1 KLSPS
6 IYIVDSTLRNLSPNS
21 FKPRVVAIGPLH
33 KEDEELQDIE
43 SHKVTYLLDLFL
55 RLPSMPNQKMDE
67 CIQRVYAKVEQ
78 IRACYAGEMKDYDD
92 GEVAKMMV
100 IDGCF
105 ILEFIL
111 RVRNHNHPDDD
122 PIFYNK
128 LVYINVAYDLV
139 LLENQ
144 IPFFVLQDIFKCTIL
159 EFSPSSSL
167 QSLVFSFLRPI
178 YPFDKSYVTNIND
191 GVDTNERWP
200 LAMEF
205 KASWLPC
212 FVWGW
217 GKPTL
222 RMPVLFI
229 EDYTESVLRNLIAYE
244 QCSPLSDTYITSYAV
259 AMDMLVDTQDDIVKM
274 VDSEVLINHL
284 GTNQD
289 AANMIS
295 SICENVILRDFYY
308 NQQWNQLYSYYNGYW
323 PKNIARLRRTYFSSP
338 WNFIA
343 LVAGIILFGLTA
355 VQTYYAVNL
364 RLEI

>member
-1 KLSPS
+1 MENIHVKKGDVETIQMIQFLVAKEKERRNHRKKLSPS

-55 RLPSMPNQKMDE
+55 RLPSMPDRKMDE

-105 ILEFIL
+105 VLEFIL
-111 RVRNHNHPDDD
+111 RVCNYPDED

-128 LVYINVAYDLV
+128 LAFQNVMRDLL

-159 EFSPSSSL
+159 EFDPSSSL
-167 QSLVFSFLRPI
+167 QSLIFLFLRPI
-178 YPFDKSYVTNIND
+178 NPFDISYVTNIND
-191 GVDTNERWP
+191 GVDTSYEHVLGLLQKFCQPADAKPSGVSVSRFHSVEELTNAGVNFKRNQDERWP

-205 KASWLPC
+205 KATWFPC
-212 FVWGW
+212 FLWGW

-222 RMPVLFI
+222 TMPVLLI
-229 EDYTESVLRNLIAYE
+229 ADRTESVLRNLIAYE
-244 QCSPLSDTYITSYAV
+244 QCSPLSDTLHH
-259 AMDMLVDTQDDIVKM
+259 ML
-274 VDSEVLINHL
+274 LPW
-284 GTNQD
+284 
-289 AANMIS
+289 
-295 SICENVILRDFYY
+295 IC
-308 NQQWNQLYSYYNGYW
+308 
-323 PKNIARLRRTYFSSP
+323 
-338 WNFIA
+338 
-343 LVAGIILFGLTA
+343 
-355 VQTYYAVNL
+355 
-364 RLEI
+364 

>member
-1 KLSPS
+1 FRSPS
-6 IYIVDSTLRNLSPNS
+6 PSAIIPLLPRSSFPPSASTVAVRFRLLWCKLPGCNLKASPHIESRLKTLKKHCDAITNMKDAFENCDQSSLESSSSPACIYL
-21 FKPRVVAIGPLH
+21 KPRVVAIGPLH

-191 GVDTNERWP
+191 GVDTSYDHILGLLQKFCQP
-200 LAMEF
+200 ADAMPSEF
-205 KASWLPC
+205 
-212 FVWGW
+212 
-217 GKPTL
+217 
-222 RMPVLFI
+222 
-229 EDYTESVLRNLIAYE
+229 SVTRFHSVEEL
-244 QCSPLSDTYITSYAV
+244 T
-259 AMDMLVDTQDDIVKM
+259 
-274 VDSEVLINHL
+274 
-284 GTNQD
+284 
-289 AANMIS
+289 
-295 SICENVILRDFYY
+295 
-308 NQQWNQLYSYYNGYW
+308 
-323 PKNIARLRRTYFSSP
+323 
-338 WNFIA
+338 
-343 LVAGIILFGLTA
+343 VAG
-355 VQTYYAVNL
+355 VNFK
-364 RLEI
+364 RN